1 MSRSRI
7 GLAIVLLVSLALS
20 KGHAEDPAPAAVRG
34 LALLAA
40 GEGVGHLEPCDCVE
54 GMLGGLPRRLAA
66 IGRERGAGPTL
77 ALDLGDQTGKEVHP
91 GLLEAKTR
99 AALELLA
106 RGQAVVAVGEK
117 DLRLGHR
124 ALLRT
129 AEKAEVTLLAANL
142 WRPAAGDQPR
152 VRPFAASRRLEAAGK
167 PVVVVA
173 VLDPDL
179 GDPTAELEA
188 TDPAAAAKEAV
199 EAALKEPGA
208 AGALRVLLFHGT
220 AARAKELLGDAP
232 PFDVVV
238 AGHEALA
245 SAAPA
250 RLGKAWLLQTV
261 RDARHLQRL
270 EVVPGEA
277 AWAVDAARASVVP
290 LDGRIPD
297 DAWARDRVDR
307 YYAEVRGLPEP
318 PRRAVAEGGRFVGSE
333 ACAACH
339 KPQAAIFDQTKHHG
353 AQARVAKK
361 DPKRAALAEC
371 TACHV
376 VGHGF
381 EGGFV
386 DLEATPHLGEV
397 GCESCHGVGGNHA
410 DKGGGRGYGV
420 RPGFPESW
428 RPTCVGCHDATN
440 SPKFDFAAGM
450 ERIRHWTERGRPR

>member
-1 MSRSRI
+1 MPRSRI
-7 GLAIVLLVSLALS
+7 GLSIVLLVSLALAQ
-20 KGHAEDPAPAAVRG
+20 GHAEDPAPQAPRG

-66 IGRERGAGPTL
+66 IGRERGLGPAL
-77 ALDLGDQTGKEVHP
+77 ALDLGDQTGAEVHP

-106 RGQAVVAVGEK
+106 RGQAIVAVGEK

-124 ALLRT
+124 ALVRA
-129 AEKAEVTLLAANL
+129 AEKAEATLLAANL
-142 WRPAAGDQPR
+142 WRPASGDQPR
-152 VRPFAASRRLEAAGK
+152 VRPFAASRRLEAAGR
-167 PVVVVA
+167 PVLVVA
-173 VLDPDL
+173 VLDPEL

-188 TDPAAAAKEAV
+188 TDAAAAAKEAV
-199 EAALKEPGA
+199 EKDGLP
-208 AGALRVLLFHGT
+208 GALRVLLFHGT
-220 AARAKELLGDAP
+220 AARAKELLGAAP
-232 PFDVVV
+232 PFDVIV
-238 AGHEALA
+238 AGHEALTA
-245 SAAPA
+245 AAPE

-270 EVVPGEA
+270 EVLPGADGWGVEGA
-277 AWAVDAARASVVP
+277 KASTVP

-318 PRRAVAEGGRFVGSE
+318 PRRAVAEGGRFVGAE

-339 KPQAAIFDQTKHHG
+339 KPQAAIFEQTKHHG
-353 AQARVAKK
+353 VQARVAKK
-361 DPKRAALAEC
+361 DPKRAALTEC
-371 TACHV
+371 TVCHV

-381 EGGFV
+381 EGGFT
-386 DLEATPHLGEV
+386 DLESTPHLAEV

-420 RPGFPESW
+420 RAGFPESW

-440 SPKFDFAAGM
+440 SPTFDFPKAM
-450 ERIRHWTERGRPR
+450 EKVRHWTDRGRPR